1 MDYLTASEMA
11 LRWGISSE
19 VIRRHC
25 RNNRINGAYQE
36 NGIWFIPAN
45 APRPARKEKEALPK
59 PKSPTLLNKIIH
71 QRYSTNYTGLYDYV
85 QVNMAY
91 SNCRLASNRMT
102 REQVEA
108 LYKTDKITFLNE
120 PLKVNDLIEVRNQFR
135 CLDYILDQAMTPLT
149 QTMIRKLHALTLA
162 DGWGH
167 KRRET
172 TPGTY
177 RKYAA
182 SPSFT
187 CAVPAEKINEE
198 LGSLVKAYEA
208 TERIEFRDILDFHV
222 RFERIRPFDDCNGRV
237 GRMIMFK
244 ECLRHGITPFILDDK
259 RRHQYLEGIRHWDED
274 PDILTEVCL
283 AAQDRFSAQID
294 LQELLKRH
302 GEFTRMRKH
311 EEWGEIE

>member
-1 MDYLTASEMA
+1 MNYISIKEAA
-11 LRWGISSE
+11 LKWGISERMVYVYCDSGR
-19 VIRRHC
+19 VK
-25 RNNRINGAYQE
+25 GAYLDGSIWMVPE
-36 NGIWFIPAN
+36 NAEKPK
-45 APRPARKEKEALPK
+45 RKKAEPTNLPK
-59 PKSPTLLNKIIH
+59 PPKLLHKIAT
-71 QRYSTNYTGLYDYV
+71 QKYSTNFTGLYDYV
-85 QVNMAY
+85 QINMAY

-135 CLDYILDQAMTPLT
+135 CLDFILDQAMSPLT
-149 QTMIRKLHALTLA
+149 LTMIRKLHALTLA

-167 KRRET
+167 KRKT
-172 TPGTY
+172 NSPGIY
-177 RKYAA
+177 RKYVA

-187 CAVPAEKINEE
+187 RASPAEKINEE
-198 LGSLVKAYEA
+198 LGSLVKTYE
-208 TERIEFRDILDFHV
+208 TTQRIEFRDILDFHV

-274 PDILTEVCL
+274 PNILTEVCL

-302 GEFTRMRKH
+302 GEYTRMRKH